1 MNMSFPSPDVRMEVG
16 DKIQLLSDAL
26 AGGGGDMNEKKRL
39 YLELFE
45 VLSTESSSER
55 DEALLEKLE
64 SLRLEYS
71 DLFLPDET
79 FWRTWLHD
87 SIQRR
92 VDFDHVLSVFNK
104 ALNACPDI
112 RVLGPF
118 FEYAIDNVEEEIIS
132 SEKLR
137 SIFES
142 SIQACG
148 IDIITGH
155 LFWKIYRDFECEE
168 CEDQLDNAA
177 SKASIQEAKERVIRL
192 FHRQLSLPLHDN
204 ETALTEF
211 DEILARICVESDL
224 KLIDP
229 QSLQTKYLN
238 GLQLR
243 EARMGFEHALLSEE
257 YRYVSQE
264 TQYASYWRP
273 YIDFEIKSSEM
284 SRAQRLFERVLM
296 DCKDVLVCWEDFIS
310 FACTD
315 LKNWS
320 LVESI
325 GSRAVKVFRN
335 ESTFWMTCLKSIE
348 VNAKPHEL
356 VSKTLHQALQNMFA
370 RADDYLDLLIFSCDF
385 HRRQVL
391 SMKSRDKVPHPDELT
406 MAIERLR
413 ASFDAAEAFLEVY
426 YPSWTE
432 GWMRVFRYHSQVE
445 EELVAEVADLL
456 PSSLQKRY
464 SSQADK
470 IWEKALKKL
479 SKSMYAWLECI
490 AWARSNGNIS
500 FCRALFRKSLAALAE
515 PKEMCLQWI
524 AFERQVGTLNDLLEA
539 ENRCRSHLKSDSGST
554 VSSLMN
560 GDQSHVSTAPVPSL
574 TTTSSDHPRIDKRKS
589 EQSSSSSSSSAALA
603 SSSKQADIKKPKMI
617 EKASKA
623 PLSTKK
629 DKKYSVFVK
638 NLSFECNTEMISAHF
653 GEVSGLLGVNLITTQ
668 TGKFRG
674 MATID
679 FDSQEGRDAAL
690 ALHGSMLS
698 GRPITV
704 EVVRKEEADHGTGNA
719 HPTTVFV
726 SKLTR
731 ETTEQDLRDFFAHCG
746 EIEAIRL
753 LVDKFSG
760 NSKVFCDHTNPRT
773 VHFVFE
779 CNFT

>member
-1 MNMSFPSPDVRMEVG
+1 MSFPSPDVRMDVG

-26 AGGGGDMNEKKRL
+26 AGVMNDMNEQKRL
-39 YLELFE
+39 YLELFDI
-45 VLSTESSSER
+45 LSKERSSER
-55 DEALLEKLE
+55 DEGLLEKLE

-71 DLFLPDET
+71 EIFLPDET
-79 FWRTWLHD
+79 FWQAWLQE
-87 SIQRR
+87 SIQRK
-92 VDFDHVLSVFNK
+92 VDFDHVLSVFNR
-104 ALNACPDI
+104 ALNANPDI

-118 FEYAIDNVEEEIIS
+118 FEYAIDNYEEETIS

-229 QSLQTKYLN
+229 QSLQTKYQN

-257 YRYVSQE
+257 YKYVSQE
-264 TQYASYWRP
+264 AQYSSYWRP
-273 YIDFEIKSSEM
+273 YIDFEIKASEM

-296 DCKDVLVCWEDFIS
+296 DCKDVLVCWEDFIR

-325 GSRAVKVFRN
+325 ASRGVKVFRN
-335 ESTFWMTCLKSIE
+335 ESTFWMTYLKSIE

-356 VSKTLHQALQNMFA
+356 ISKILHQALQNMFA

-391 SMKSRDKVPHPDELT
+391 SMKSRDKVRHPDELT

-445 EELVAEVADLL
+445 EELVAEVDDFL

-539 ENRCRSHLKSDSGST
+539 ENRCRSHLKSDSGSS
-554 VSSLMN
+554 VSSLIT
-560 GDQSHVSTAPVPSL
+560 GDLSHVSAAPVASL
-574 TTTSSDHPRIDKRKS
+574 TTTSSDHPRVDKRKS
-589 EQSSSSSSSSAALA
+589 EQSSSSSSSAALT
-603 SSSKQADIKKPKMI
+603 SPSTQADVKKPKMI
-617 EKASKA
+617 EKASKP
-623 PLSTKK
+623 PLNTKK

-638 NLSFECNTEMISAHF
+638 NLSFECDTEMISAHF
-653 GEVSGLLGVNLITTQ
+653 GEVSGLIGVNLITTQ
-668 TGKFRG
+668 TGKSRG

-679 FDSQEGRDAAL
+679 FYSQEGRDAAL

-704 EVVRKEEADHGTGNA
+704 EVVRKEETDHGTGNA

-731 ETTEQDLRDFFAHCG
+731 ETSEQDLRDFFTHCG

-760 NSKVFCDHTNPRT
+760 NSKVFCDCTT
-773 VHFVFE
+773 LLELHF
-779 CNFT
+779 